1 MILHR
6 RRPVMASREAPNC
19 TLFKGGLVLSLDPKV
34 GDHACADVLVAG
46 DRIVAV
52 SPDLTVEEAQVI
64 DVAGMIVMPGL
75 VNAHQH
81 AWLGLLR
88 GLMPNVDAI
97 GDYMTAIPQ
106 TLGRFYTPEDSGL
119 ATRLTALSS
128 LDAGV
133 TTLLDA
139 CHNTR
144 SPAHSDAAISAFET
158 TGLRVLHMV
167 GKPLDRW
174 PETWPGDVERLA
186 IGREAME
193 NLVRVG
199 VFAQPDSMETSMP
212 LARRLG
218 LRILTE
224 YAGPGSVI
232 TEMHEKGLL
241 EADNI
246 FNHCTRLTDGEW
258 QLLKMADAHVTV
270 NPRSDALFGFEA
282 GGFPFQ
288 AAIDHGLKPALGVD
302 IDTSMSGDMFAEMR
316 TAFFQQRSVVQAQR
330 VLSNR
335 ATPAA
340 VTVRAI
346 LEATTV
352 NSAACLGLADQIGTL
367 TPGKQADI
375 IAIRTDGIAVY
386 PSHNAIGT
394 VVHMIDRADVQEVMV
409 AGRLRKHAGRLLDVD
424 LSRLHAETDAARA
437 HLFEAAGYIPN
448 AFEERFPQL
457 QAAA

>member
-1 MILHR
+1 MTTPDTSNR
-6 RRPVMASREAPNC
+6 M
-19 TLFKGGLVLSLDPKV
+19 LFKGGLVLSLDPRV
-34 GDHACADVLVAG
+34 GDHTCADVLVTA
-46 DRIVAV
+46 DRISAV
-52 SPDLTVEEAQVI
+52 GANLSAEDAQVI
-64 DVAGMIVMPGL
+64 DASGMIVMPGL
-75 VNAHQH
+75 INAHQH

-88 GLMPNVDAI
+88 GLMPNVAAI

-106 TLGRFYTPEDSGL
+106 TLGRFYTADDTGL

-144 SPAHSDAAISAFET
+144 SPAHSDAAIAALEA
-158 TGLRVLHMV
+158 TGLRALHMV
-167 GKPLDRW
+167 GKPLDHW

-186 IGREAME
+186 TGREATDT
-193 NLVRVG
+193 LVRVG
-199 VFAQPDSMETSMP
+199 VFAQPDSMETSIP

-232 TEMHEKGLL
+232 TDMHDKGLL
-241 EADNI
+241 GADNI
-246 FNHCTRLTDGEW
+246 FNHCTRLTDSEW
-258 QLLKMADAHVTV
+258 RLLQAAGAHVTV

-282 GGFPFQ
+282 GGMPFQ
-288 AAIDHGLKPALGVD
+288 TAIDYGLKPALGVD
-302 IDTSMSGDMFAEMR
+302 VDTSMSGDMFAEMR
-316 TAFFQQRSVVQAQR
+316 AAFFLQRSIAQAQR
-330 VLSNR
+330 VLGDG
-335 ATPAA
+335 AAA

-346 LEATTV
+346 LEAATV
-352 NSAACLGLADQIGTL
+352 NGAACLGLADQTGTL

-386 PSHNAIGT
+386 PSHNAVGT

-424 LSRLHAETDAARA
+424 LVRLHTQTDAARA
-437 HLFEAAGYIPN
+437 RLFRAAGYTQD

-457 QAAA
+457 HAAA

>member
-1 MILHR
+1 MTTSDTSNR
-6 RRPVMASREAPNC
+6 M
-19 TLFKGGLVLSLDPKV
+19 LFKGGLVLSLDPKV
-34 GDHACADVLVAG
+34 GDHTCADVLVTA
-46 DRIVAV
+46 DRITAV
-52 SPDLTVEEAQVI
+52 GANLSAEDARVI
-64 DVAGMIVMPGL
+64 DASGMIVMPGL
-75 VNAHQH
+75 INAHQH

-97 GDYMTAIPQ
+97 GDYMAAIPQ
-106 TLGRFYTPEDSGL
+106 TLGRFYTADDSGL

-144 SPAHSDAAISAFET
+144 SPAHSDAAIAAFEAV
-158 TGLRVLHMV
+158 GLRVLHMV
-167 GKPLDRW
+167 GKPLDQW
-174 PETWPGDVERLA
+174 PQTWPGDVERLA
-186 IGREAME
+186 AGRDAKDA
-193 NLVRVG
+193 LVRVG
-199 VFAQPDSMETSMP
+199 VFAQPDSIETSMP

-232 TEMHEKGLL
+232 TDMHDRGLL
-241 EADNI
+241 GADNI
-246 FNHCTRLTDGEW
+246 FNHCTRLTDSEW
-258 QLLKMADAHVTV
+258 RLLRAAGAHVTV

-282 GGFPFQ
+282 GGMPFQ
-288 AAIDHGLKPALGVD
+288 TAIDYGLKPALGVD
-302 IDTSMSGDMFAEMR
+302 VDTSMSGDMFAEMR
-316 TAFFQQRSVVQAQR
+316 IAFFLQRSIAQTQR
-330 VLSNR
+330 VIGKS

-346 LEATTV
+346 LEAATV

-386 PSHNAIGT
+386 PSHNAVGT
-394 VVHMIDRADVQEVMV
+394 VVHMVDRADVQEVMV

-424 LSRLHAETDAARA
+424 LVRLHAQTKAARTR
-437 HLFEAAGYIPN
+437 LFGAAGYTQD

-457 QAAA
+457 HPAA

>member
-1 MILHR
+1 MTTPDTSNR
-6 RRPVMASREAPNC
+6 M
-19 TLFKGGLVLSLDPKV
+19 LFKGGLVLSLDPKV
-34 GDHACADVLVAG
+34 GDHTCADVLVTADRITAVGENLPAG
-46 DRIVAV
+46 DAR
-52 SPDLTVEEAQVI
+52 VI
-64 DVAGMIVMPGL
+64 DASGMIVMPGL
-75 VNAHQH
+75 INAHQH

-97 GDYMTAIPQ
+97 GDYMAAIPQ
-106 TLGRFYTPEDSGL
+106 TLGRFYTADDSGL

-144 SPAHSDAAISAFET
+144 SPAHSDAAIAAFEA

-167 GKPLDRW
+167 GKPLDQW
-174 PETWPGDVERLA
+174 PGTWPGDVERLA
-186 IGREAME
+186 TGRNAKEA
-193 NLVRVG
+193 LVRVG

-232 TEMHEKGLL
+232 TDMHDKGLL
-241 EADNI
+241 GADNI
-246 FNHCTRLTDGEW
+246 FNHCTRLIDSEW
-258 QLLKMADAHVTV
+258 RLLRAAGAHVTV

-282 GGFPFQ
+282 GGMPLQ
-288 AAIDHGLKPALGVD
+288 TAIDYGLKPALGVD
-302 IDTSMSGDMFAEMR
+302 VDTSMSGDMFAEMR
-316 TAFFQQRSVVQAQR
+316 IAFFLQRSIAQAQR
-330 VLSNR
+330 VIGKS
-335 ATPAA
+335 ATPEA

-346 LEATTV
+346 LEAATV

-386 PSHNAIGT
+386 PSHNAVGT

-424 LSRLHAETDAARA
+424 LARLHAQTNAARTR
-437 HLFEAAGYIPN
+437 LFRAAGYTQD

-457 QAAA
+457 RAAA

>member
-1 MILHR
+1 M
-6 RRPVMASREAPNC
+6 
-19 TLFKGGLVLSLDPKV
+19 
-34 GDHACADVLVAG
+34 
-46 DRIVAV
+46 
-52 SPDLTVEEAQVI
+52 
-64 DVAGMIVMPGL
+64 
-75 VNAHQH
+75 
-81 AWLGLLR
+81 
-88 GLMPNVDAI
+88 
-97 GDYMTAIPQ
+97 
-106 TLGRFYTPEDSGL
+106 
-119 ATRLTALSS
+119 
-128 LDAGV
+128 
-133 TTLLDA
+133 
-139 CHNTR
+139 
-144 SPAHSDAAISAFET
+144 
-158 TGLRVLHMV
+158 RVLHMV

-174 PETWPGDVERLA
+174 PDTWPGDVERLA
-186 IGREAME
+186 TGREAKE

-232 TEMHEKGLL
+232 TEMHEKSLL
-241 EADNI
+241 GADNI

-258 QLLKMADAHVTV
+258 QLLKAAGAHVTV

-316 TAFFQQRSVVQAQR
+316 TAFFQQRSVAQAQR
-330 VLSNR
+330 VLGNR
-335 ATPAA
+335 AMPSA

-346 LEATTV
+346 LEAATV

-394 VVHMIDRADVQEVMV
+394 VVHMIDRADVAGGHGGGASAQARWPS
-409 AGRLRKHAGRLLDVD
+409 AGRGLGASTRRDGRGPRPSVRG
-424 LSRLHAETDAARA
+424 SRLHAQTPSKSVSLNFTPQPDAAR
-437 HLFEAAGYIPN
+437 N
-448 AFEERFPQL
+448 RERNG
-457 QAAA
+457 

>member
-1 MILHR
+1 MKTPSTSNR
-6 RRPVMASREAPNC
+6 
-19 TLFKGGLVLSLDPKV
+19 TLFKNGLVLSLDPKV
-34 GDHACADVLVAG
+34 GDHTRADVLVTA
-46 DRIVAV
+46 DRITAV
-52 SPDLTVEEAQVI
+52 GPNLSVEDAQVI
-64 DVAGMIVMPGL
+64 DAAGMIVMPGL
-75 VNAHQH
+75 INAHQH

-97 GDYMTAIPQ
+97 GDYMAAIPQ
-106 TLGRFYTPEDSGL
+106 TLGRFYTADDSGL

-133 TTLLDA
+133 TALLDA

-144 SPAHSDAAISAFET
+144 SPAHSDAAIAAFEAA
-158 TGLRVLHMV
+158 GLRALHVV
-167 GKPLDRW
+167 GKPLDHW

-186 IGREAME
+186 TGREAKDT
-193 NLVRVG
+193 LVRVG
-199 VFAQPDSMETSMP
+199 VFAQPDSMETSMS

-232 TEMHEKGLL
+232 TDMHNKGLL
-241 EADNI
+241 GADNI
-246 FNHCTRLTDGEW
+246 FNHCTRLTDNEW
-258 QLLKMADAHVTV
+258 RLLKAAGAYVTV

-282 GGFPFQ
+282 GGMPFQ
-288 AAIDHGLKPALGVD
+288 TAIDYGLKPALGVD
-302 IDTSMSGDMFAEMR
+302 VDTSMSGDMFAEMR
-316 TAFFQQRSVVQAQR
+316 AAFFLQRSIAQAQR
-330 VLSNR
+330 VLGNS

-346 LEATTV
+346 LEAATV

-386 PSHNAIGT
+386 PSHNVVGT

-424 LSRLHAETDAARA
+424 LVRLHAQTDAARA
-437 HLFEAAGYIPN
+437 RLFRAAGYTQD

-457 QAAA
+457 HAAA

>member
-1 MILHR
+1 MKTPTTSNR
-6 RRPVMASREAPNC
+6 
-19 TLFKGGLVLSLDPKV
+19 TLFKGGLVLSLDPRV
-34 GDHACADVLVAG
+34 GDHACADVLVTA
-46 DRIVAV
+46 DRITAV
-52 SPDLTVEEAQVI
+52 GLNLAVEDAHVI
-64 DVAGMIVMPGL
+64 DAAGMIVMPGL
-75 VNAHQH
+75 INAHQH

-97 GDYMTAIPQ
+97 GDYMAAIPQ
-106 TLGRFYTPEDSGL
+106 TLGRFYTADDSGL

-144 SPAHSDAAISAFET
+144 SPAHSDAAIAAFEA
-158 TGLRVLHMV
+158 TGLRALHMV
-167 GKPLDRW
+167 GKPLDHW

-186 IGREAME
+186 TGREAKDT
-193 NLVRVG
+193 LVRVG

-212 LARRLG
+212 LGRRLG

-232 TEMHEKGLL
+232 TDMHNKGLL
-241 EADNI
+241 GADNI
-246 FNHCTRLTDGEW
+246 FNHCTRLTDNEW
-258 QLLKMADAHVTV
+258 QLLQAAGAHVTV

-282 GGFPFQ
+282 GGMPFQ
-288 AAIDHGLKPALGVD
+288 TAIDYGLKPALGVD
-302 IDTSMSGDMFAEMR
+302 VDTSMSGDMFAEMR
-316 TAFFQQRSVVQAQR
+316 TAFFLQRSIAQAQR
-330 VLSNR
+330 ALGNS
-335 ATPAA
+335 ATPPA
-340 VTVRAI
+340 VMVRAI
-346 LEATTV
+346 LEAATV

-386 PSHNAIGT
+386 PSHNAVGT

-424 LSRLHAETDAARA
+424 LMRLHAQTDTARA
-437 HLFEAAGYIPN
+437 RLFRAAGYTQD

-457 QAAA
+457 HAAA

>member
-1 MILHR
+1 
-6 RRPVMASREAPNC
+6 MAKPNTSNR
-19 TLFKGGLVLSLDPKV
+19 TLFKAGLVLSLDPKV
-34 GDHACADVLVAG
+34 GDHTRADVLVTA
-46 DRIVAV
+46 DRITAV
-52 SPDLTVEEAQVI
+52 GPNLTVEDARVI
-64 DVAGMIVMPGL
+64 DATGMIVMPGL
-75 VNAHQH
+75 INAHQH

-97 GDYMTAIPQ
+97 GDYMAAIPQ
-106 TLGRFYTPEDSGL
+106 TLGRFYTAEDSGL
-119 ATRLTALSS
+119 ATWLTALSL

-133 TTLLDA
+133 TTVLDA

-144 SPAHSDAAISAFET
+144 SPAHSDAAIAAFEA
-158 TGLRVLHMV
+158 TGLRALHVV

-174 PETWPGDVERLA
+174 PEAWPGDVERLA
-186 IGREAME
+186 IGREAKE
-193 NLVRVG
+193 TLVRVG

-212 LARRLG
+212 LARRFG

-232 TEMHEKGLL
+232 TDMHDKGLL
-241 EADNI
+241 GADNI

-258 QLLKMADAHVTV
+258 RLLAAAGAHITV

-302 IDTSMSGDMFAEMR
+302 VDTSMSGDMFAEMR
-316 TAFFQQRSVVQAQR
+316 TAFFLQRSIAQTQR
-330 VLSNR
+330 VLGER
-335 ATPAA
+335 ATPPA
-340 VTVRAI
+340 VTVRTI
-346 LEATTV
+346 LEAATV

-375 IAIRTDGIAVY
+375 IAIRTGGIAVY
-386 PSHNAIGT
+386 PSHNAVGT
-394 VVHMIDRADVQEVMV
+394 VVHMIDRSDVQEVMV

-424 LSRLHAETDAARA
+424 VAHLHSETDAARA
-437 HLFEAAGYIPN
+437 RLFEAAGYTPN

-457 QAAA
+457 HAAD

>member
-1 MILHR
+1 
-6 RRPVMASREAPNC
+6 MANPNTPNR
-19 TLFKGGLVLSLDPKV
+19 TLFKDGLVLSLDPTV
-34 GDHACADVLVAG
+34 GDHARADVLVTG
-46 DRIVAV
+46 DRITAV
-52 SPDLTVEEAQVI
+52 GPNLGVEDAQVI
-64 DVAGMIVMPGL
+64 DAAGMIVMPGL
-75 VNAHQH
+75 INAHQH

-97 GDYMTAIPQ
+97 GDYMAAIPQ
-106 TLGRFYTPEDSGL
+106 TLGRFYTAEDSGL

-144 SPAHSDAAISAFET
+144 SPAHSDAAISALEA
-158 TGLRVLHMV
+158 TGLRALHMV

-186 IGREAME
+186 AGRDAKET
-193 NLVRVG
+193 LVRIG

-232 TEMHEKGLL
+232 DDMHAKGLL
-241 EADNI
+241 GADNI
-246 FNHCTRLTDGEW
+246 FNHCTRLTEGEW
-258 QLLKMADAHVTV
+258 RLLKAAGAHVTT

-282 GGFPFQ
+282 GGLPFQ
-288 AAIDHGLKPALGVD
+288 MAIDHGLRPALGVD
-302 IDTSMSGDMFAEMR
+302 VDTSMSGDMFAEMR
-316 TAFFQQRSVVQAQR
+316 TAFFQQRSVAQAQR
-330 VLSNR
+330 VLGNGTS
-335 ATPAA
+335 PPA
-340 VTVRAI
+340 VTVRTI
-346 LEATTV
+346 LEAATV

-375 IAIRTDGIAVY
+375 IVIRTDGIAVY

-409 AGRLRKHAGRLLDVD
+409 AGRLRKHTGRLLDVD
-424 LSRLHAETDAARA
+424 VGRLHAETDAARA
-437 HLFEAAGYIPN
+437 RLFEAAGYAPD
-448 AFEERFPQL
+448 AFEEHFPHL
-457 QAAA
+457 HAAA

>member
-1 MILHR
+1 MTTPDTSNR
-6 RRPVMASREAPNC
+6 M
-19 TLFKGGLVLSLDPKV
+19 LFKGGLVLSLDPKV
-34 GDHACADVLVAG
+34 GDHTCADVLVTA
-46 DRIVAV
+46 DRITAV
-52 SPDLTVEEAQVI
+52 GANLSAEDAQVI
-64 DVAGMIVMPGL
+64 DASGMIVMPGL
-75 VNAHQH
+75 INAHQH

-97 GDYMTAIPQ
+97 GDYMAAIPQ
-106 TLGRFYTPEDSGL
+106 TLGRFYTADDSEL

-144 SPAHSDAAISAFET
+144 SPAHSDAAIAAFEA

-167 GKPLDRW
+167 GKPLDQW

-186 IGREAME
+186 TGRDAKEA
-193 NLVRVG
+193 LVRVG

-232 TEMHEKGLL
+232 TDMHDKGLL
-241 EADNI
+241 GGDNI
-246 FNHCTRLTDGEW
+246 FNHCTRLTDNEW
-258 QLLKMADAHVTV
+258 RLLQAAGAHVTV

-282 GGFPFQ
+282 GGMPFQ
-288 AAIDHGLKPALGVD
+288 TAIDYGLKPALGVD
-302 IDTSMSGDMFAEMR
+302 VDTSMSGDMFAEMR
-316 TAFFQQRSVVQAQR
+316 IAFFLQRSIAQAQR
-330 VLSNR
+330 VLGKS

-346 LEATTV
+346 LEAATV

-386 PSHNAIGT
+386 PSHNAVGT

-424 LSRLHAETDAARA
+424 LVRLHAQAAAARA
-437 HLFEAAGYIPN
+437 RLFGAAGYTQD

-457 QAAA
+457 HATA

>member
-1 MILHR
+1 
-6 RRPVMASREAPNC
+6 MASPKTPNC

-34 GDHACADVLVAG
+34 GDHTRADVLVAG
-46 DRIVAV
+46 DRIAAV
-52 SPDLTVEEAQVI
+52 SPDLVVENAEVI

-75 VNAHQH
+75 INAHQH

-97 GDYMTAIPQ
+97 GDYMAAIPQ
-106 TLGRFYTPEDSGL
+106 MLGRFYTAEDSGL

-144 SPAHSDAAISAFET
+144 SPTHSNAAISAFEA

-167 GKPLDRW
+167 GKPLDCW
-174 PETWPGDVERLA
+174 PNTWPGDVERLA
-186 IGREAME
+186 TGREAKE

-199 VFAQPDSMETSMP
+199 LFAQPDSMDASMP

-232 TEMHEKGLL
+232 TEMHDKGLL
-241 EADNI
+241 GADNI

-258 QLLKMADAHVTV
+258 QLLKAAGAHVTV

-316 TAFFQQRSVVQAQR
+316 TAFFQQRSVAQAQR
-330 VLSNR
+330 VLGNR
-335 ATPAA
+335 AMPSA

-346 LEATTV
+346 LEAATV

-375 IAIRTDGIAVY
+375 IAIRTEGIAVY

-394 VVHMIDRADVQEVMV
+394 VVHMIERADVQEVMV

-424 LSRLHAETDAARA
+424 LARLHAETDAARA
-437 HLFEAAGYIPN
+437 RLFEAAGYTPN

-457 QAAA
+457 RAAA

>member
-1 MILHR
+1 
-6 RRPVMASREAPNC
+6 MASPKTPNR
-19 TLFKGGLVLSLDPKV
+19 TLFKGGVVLSLDPKI
-34 GDHACADVLVAG
+34 GDHARADVLVVG

-52 SPDLTVEEAQVI
+52 GRDLGVENAEVI

-75 VNAHQH
+75 INAHQH

-97 GDYMTAIPQ
+97 ADYMVAIPQ
-106 TLGRFYTPEDSGL
+106 TLGRFYRAEDSGL
-119 ATRLTALSS
+119 ATRLTALSC

-133 TTLLDA
+133 TSLLDA

-144 SPAHSDAAISAFET
+144 SPAHSDAAISAFEA

-167 GKPLDRW
+167 GKPLDYW
-174 PETWPGDVERLA
+174 PDAWPGDLERLA
-186 IGREAME
+186 SGREAME

-199 VFAQPDSMETSMP
+199 VFAQPDSMEISMP

-224 YAGPGSVI
+224 YTGPGTVI
-232 TEMHEKGLL
+232 TEMYEKNLL
-241 EADNI
+241 GADNI
-246 FNHCTRLTDGEW
+246 FNHCTRLTDEEW
-258 QLLKMADAHVTV
+258 RLLKMTDAHVTV

-288 AAIDHGLKPALGVD
+288 AAIDHGLKPALGIDV
-302 IDTSMSGDMFAEMR
+302 DTSMSGDMFAEMR
-316 TAFFQQRSVVQAQR
+316 TAFFQQRSVAQAQR
-330 VLSNR
+330 VLGNR
-335 ATPAA
+335 AMPLA
-340 VTVRAI
+340 VTVRGI
-346 LEATTV
+346 LEAATV

-409 AGRLRKHAGRLLDVD
+409 AGRLRKHAGHLLDVD
-424 LSRLHAETDAARA
+424 LARLHAETRAR
-437 HLFEAAGYIPN
+437 LFEAAGYTPN

-457 QAAA
+457 RAAA

>member
-1 MILHR
+1 
-6 RRPVMASREAPNC
+6 MASSKTPNC

-34 GDHACADVLVAG
+34 GDHTCADVLVVG
-46 DRIVAV
+46 DRIAAV
-52 SPDLTVEEAQVI
+52 SPDLVVENAEVI

-75 VNAHQH
+75 INAHQH

-97 GDYMTAIPQ
+97 ADYMVAIPQ
-106 TLGRFYTPEDSGL
+106 TLGRFYAAEDSSL

-128 LDAGV
+128 LDGGV

-144 SPAHSDAAISAFET
+144 SPAHSDAAISAFEA

-186 IGREAME
+186 TGREAME

-199 VFAQPDSMETSMP
+199 VFAQPESMEASLP

-241 EADNI
+241 GADNI

-258 QLLKMADAHVTV
+258 QLLKAAGAHVTV

-316 TAFFQQRSVVQAQR
+316 ATFFQQRSVAQAQR
-330 VLSNR
+330 ILGNR
-335 ATPAA
+335 AMPSA

-346 LEATTV
+346 LEAATV
-352 NSAACLGLADQIGTL
+352 NSAECLGLADQIGTL

-409 AGRLRKHAGRLLDVD
+409 AGRLRKHAGHLLNVD
-424 LSRLHAETDAARA
+424 LAHLHAETDAARA
-437 HLFEAAGYIPN
+437 RLFEAAGYTPG

-457 QAAA
+457 HAAA

>member
-1 MILHR
+1 
-6 RRPVMASREAPNC
+6 MASREAPNC

-174 PETWPGDVERLA
+174 PETWPSDVERLA

-246 FNHCTRLTDGEW
+246 FNHCTRLADGEW
-258 QLLKMADAHVTV
+258 QLLQMAEAHVTV

-330 VLSNR
+330 VLGNR

-346 LEATTV
+346 LEAATV